1 MQEYSEGEVIVATP
15 CEHVFHKRCCQEWLT
30 LSRTCP
36 VCREDLPEAL
46 GMSEEAS
53 EARGNIN
60 IMRYL
65 GRERRQN
72 EDETSDRRGG
82 TEVAIPGNGSDA
94 EV

>member
-1 MQEYSEGEVIVATP
+1 M
-15 CEHVFHKRCCQEWLT
+15 
-30 LSRTCP
+30 
-36 VCREDLPEAL
+36 CREDLPEAL

-53 EARGNIN
+53 EAQGNIN

-82 TEVAIPGNGSDA
+82 TEVAIPGND
-94 EV
+94 EP